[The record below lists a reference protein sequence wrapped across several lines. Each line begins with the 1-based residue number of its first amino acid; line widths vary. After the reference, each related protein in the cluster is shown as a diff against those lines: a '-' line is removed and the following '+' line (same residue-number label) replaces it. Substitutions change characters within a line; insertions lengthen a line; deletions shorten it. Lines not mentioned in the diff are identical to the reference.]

1 MEAVNNMSATK
12 NKVLAKTYNLLSYT
26 LIWSAIVAMF
36 SMYSGLTNAF
46 TGMGMGSLVV
56 MLVGYFGML
65 FAIEKTKNS
74 GWGLFW
80 TFGLTGFLG
89 LTISPLLQY
98 AIGTGNSEA
107 IFMSLGGTGVIFLLM
122 SAYGRTTKKDLSGW
136 MPLIFWCLLGAFV
149 ISIFNAMFFNVSGL
163 ALIISAVFMVF
174 SAMLISAYTQHIING
189 GETNYISATVLL
201 FVAIYNI
208 FSSLLQIILAFTG
221 GDE

>member
-1 MEAVNNMSATK
+1 
-12 NKVLAKTYNLLSYT
+12 
-26 LIWSAIVAMF
+26 
-36 SMYSGLTNAF
+36 MYSGLTNAF
-46 TGMGMGSLVV
+46 VGMGMGSLIV

-149 ISIFNAMFFNVSGL
+149 ISIINMVFFNVSTL
-163 ALIISAVFMVF
+163 ALLISAVFMVL

-221 GDE
+221 DE

>member
-1 MEAVNNMSATK
+1 MEAVKSMSETK
-12 NKVLAKTYNLLSYT
+12 NTVLAKTYNLLSYT
-26 LIWSAIVAMF
+26 LIWSAVVAMF
-36 SMYSGLTNAF
+36 SMYSGLTNVF
-46 TGMGMGSLVV
+46 TSMGMGSLVV
-56 MLVGYFGML
+56 MLIGYFGML

-107 IFMSLGGTGVIFLLM
+107 IFMSLGGTGLIFLLM

-136 MPLIFWCLLGAFV
+136 LPLIFWCLLGAFV
-149 ISIFNAMFFNVSGL
+149 VSIINVIFFNVSML
-163 ALIISAVFMVF
+163 ALVISAAFMIL
-174 SAMLISAYTQHIING
+174 SAMLISAYTQQIVNG

-208 FSSLLQIILAFTG
+208 FSSLLQILLAFTG
-221 GDE
+221 DE